1 MKRKLYYDFF
11 YFFIFLNYLQK
22 TFTFFFK
29 KSWFKLQIQ
38 NLYNF
43 FIFITHLVRCLQLEH
58 LDVTYREW
66 ISCLSSNSYRFLK
79 RICQEH
85 SFTAGQGFS
94 SAVTSDPKVQRCN
107 NLRRWQN
114 HVFDFTLPCS
124 LWELYVWSQVSKW
137 MGTSLPLCLAAALNS
152 LRLLQA
158 VPEQRRCQSPCPVW
172 LMKAMTTCQ
181 AALPNIVLMENA
193 GS

>member
-11 YFFIFLNYLQK
+11 FFFSFLNYLQK

-85 SFTAGQGFS
+85 SFTAGQGFPQQWRLTQRFNDATICEGGRIMS
-94 SAVTSDPKVQRCN
+94 LISLSPAVYGSFMSG
-107 NLRRWQN
+107 LRS
-114 HVFDFTLPCS
+114 VS
-124 LWELYVWSQVSKW
+124 GWEQVSPCAW
-137 MGTSLPLCLAAALNS
+137 
-152 LRLLQA
+152 LQLWT
-158 VPEQRRCQSPCPVW
+158 VSDSYRQCQSKGDASHPVPSGW
-172 LMKAMTTCQ
+172 WKRWPHAKRHFQT
-181 AALPNIVLMENA
+181 
-193 GS
+193 SY